1 MLPGKFNLDVQGLT
15 VRATVAPDISFAVVS
30 HVHDSAV
37 LGVELAYRV
46 VPGYAAVFTEGYDNL
61 VL

>member
-1 MLPGKFNLDVQGLT
+1 MFPGEFYFDINSPSIRL
-15 VRATVAPDISFAVVS
+15 TVAPDIGLTVVS
-30 HVHDSAV
+30 DVHDRAV

-46 VPGYAAVFTEGYDNL
+46 VPGYAAVLTEGYDNL